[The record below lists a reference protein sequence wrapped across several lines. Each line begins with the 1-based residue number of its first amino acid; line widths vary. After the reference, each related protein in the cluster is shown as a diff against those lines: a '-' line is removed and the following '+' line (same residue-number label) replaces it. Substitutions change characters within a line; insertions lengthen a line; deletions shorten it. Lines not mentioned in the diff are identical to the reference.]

1 MPYEN
6 TLIVPVVLGK
16 DGIYGI
22 RNADR
27 VPLGSARL
35 LRNVSMED
43 RTLRTEGG
51 AASLGVAI
59 GSSGL
64 ASFDYFPTQ
73 TQQRT
78 VTAFADGTV
87 RKDDGNGTY
96 SAALVSGLTTSGQIP
111 HFVKGGAEQ
120 LGNNVKLFMADRVN
134 AVRVL
139 SGDGTVMTTISNPP
153 ADWSGANQPF
163 CLCAHAGFLWGALGD
178 RVYRSSILDHE
189 DFLTFPY
196 QRPIFPGV
204 GEYISAMW
212 SYKGFLVIWK
222 FPRGVFLLDTRNAAE
237 ANWTVTQVGPAGAVG
252 PYNVTGL
259 EDDVL
264 SIDPAGGWHLI
275 SQTQASGSVRA
286 SDITAK
292 KLGAFMRERINLA
305 QLATAQLVYYGQ
317 KAVAMLACHQAGLT
331 TKNVRIHMDVLDV
344 AEIGEKWSY
353 SDRDRNEALFMR
365 KSGNFEIPAMT
376 DANGKLWELD
386 RTNRS
391 QDGAAFTFYWN
402 MWDTDFAAVLGQAV
416 GRRTAGR
423 FLQLEYDPRNA
434 ATHTITALRDGQ
446 KSQVISFS
454 LVEQPAVLPQVLP
467 FILGESTPRRT
478 RPKRLKG
485 IAYRWGFSGLTT
497 TAADVSLMKL
507 YIGLDVLA

>member
-1 MPYEN
+1 MPWDSSI
-6 TLIVPVVLGK
+6 IVPIVLGK
-16 DGIYGI
+16 DGVYGI

-27 VPLGSARL
+27 VPMGGAKL

-51 AASLGVAI
+51 AASLGTAV
-59 GSSGL
+59 GSSAR
-64 ASFDYFPTQ
+64 ASIDYFPTS

-87 RKDDGNGTY
+87 RKDDGEGTY

-111 HFVKGGAEQ
+111 HFVEAGAEA
-120 LGNNVKLFMADRVN
+120 LGNNKKLFMADRVN

-139 SGDGTVMTTISNPP
+139 SGDGAAMTTIANPP
-153 ADWSGANQPF
+153 ADWAGANQPF
-163 CLCAHAGFLWGALGD
+163 CLCNHGGFLWGALGD
-178 RVYRSSILDHE
+178 RVYRSSQLDHE

-196 QRPIFPGV
+196 QRPVFPGV
-204 GEYISAMW
+204 GEYIVAMW

-222 FPRGVFLLDTRNAAE
+222 YPRGVFLLDTRDPAE
-237 ANWTVTQVGPAGAVG
+237 AQWGLNQVGPAGAVG
-252 PYNVTGL
+252 PYNVIGL

-264 SIDPAGGWHLI
+264 SVDPAGGWHLL

-286 SDITAK
+286 SDLTAK
-292 KLGAFMRERINLA
+292 KLGSFMRERVNLS
-305 QLATAQLVYYGQ
+305 QLATAQLVYYEQ

-331 TKNVRIHMDVLDV
+331 TKNIRITLDTLDA
-344 AEIGEKWSY
+344 AETGEKWAY

-365 KSGNFEIPAMT
+365 KEGNFAIPAMV

-391 QDGAAFTFYWN
+391 QDGAAFTFEWQL
-402 MWDTDFAAVLGQAV
+402 WDTDFSQFVGQAV

-434 ATHTITALRDGQ
+434 ATHTINVNRDGGLAQ
-446 KSQVISFS
+446 SLSFN
-454 LVEQPAVLPQVLP
+454 LAEQPATLPAVLPFVLGQASP
-467 FILGESTPRRT
+467 KRT
-478 RPKRLKG
+478 EQKRLKG
-485 IAYRWGFSGLTT
+485 IAYRWAFAGHTT
-497 TAADVSLMKL
+497 SAVDVSLMKL
-507 YIGLDVLA
+507 YIGLDVVV